1 MQVQAKLLDFDWV
14 FVNNNGVYLI
24 RTLEKTKNDKIFEQ
38 EQIRIFVNFMWGFY
52 QKEIKRL

>member
-24 RTLEKTKNDKIFEQ
+24 RTLAKTKNDKIFEQ